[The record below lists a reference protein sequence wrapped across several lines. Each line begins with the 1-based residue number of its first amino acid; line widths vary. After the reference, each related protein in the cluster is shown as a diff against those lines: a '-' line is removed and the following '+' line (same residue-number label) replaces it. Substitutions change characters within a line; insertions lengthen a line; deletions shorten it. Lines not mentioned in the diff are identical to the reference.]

1 MAGKT
6 VGELQIELKMDGN
19 ELSAE
24 LKNIEKKVEKTGKKN
39 SSVASS
45 FGKAWQAQMAF
56 IQTATSKAFDAVT
69 SVVRSGVEGAIKR
82 IDTLNQ
88 FPKVMQAF
96 GVSGD
101 EAKASIDRISESI
114 QGLPTSLDAA
124 ASGVQNLF
132 MVTKDLRKAEGIF
145 TAVNDAALMWAD
157 NASEGA
163 DRFIYAF
170 KQAMSVGKVS
180 AQDFNQMAGA
190 IPVVMDKVAEVMGVT
205 LAELKEGLSNGTIS
219 IDEFSNALVKL
230 DTEGVGEM
238 DAMRDGVFDATG
250 GIQTAISRMKSAVER
265 GWTEMFNA
273 IGTENIADAL
283 FKVGK
288 AIEWVMGEI
297 GSVIKE
303 VVDEIGPVIADFVKE
318 SAPQIKEM
326 IHSIGEA
333 AKKAIPMI
341 LPLIRDIFGWL
352 ADNIET
358 VVPALLGIVGGFK
371 ALAIVGPLIG
381 PIGNLV
387 SILAKAFGSGGILAT
402 IFGGIKSALVWVFT
416 TALPSIVGFISGTLL
431 PAIGSLF
438 AFIAANPVVL
448 VISAIIGAIVLL
460 LMNLDKI
467 GAFMQDLG
475 AKFKEWLTGTVFP
488 AIGEFFTNAW
498 NAVVS
503 FFSGVWDKIVGIFG
517 GVVDFFRGIFE
528 GAWNAI
534 KSIFGKVVDW
544 FKGIFNG
551 IVNVFKTVGTT
562 IGNAVGGAF
571 KAVVNGIIGFAEKFV
586 NAPIKAINALID
598 VINAVPGISL
608 GKLTELRLPR
618 MAQGG
623 LVTASTVANIG
634 ENGREAVL
642 PLDRNTDNWSG
653 LLASALADEFDA
665 RGGGGG
671 GGITIEKQIF
681 DISNEMDADDI
692 GRKVMNSLRRAA

>member
-24 LKNIEKKVEKTGKKN
+24 LKNIEKKVENTGKKN
-39 SSVASS
+39 NSVASA
-45 FGKAWQAQMAF
+45 FGKAWQMQMAF
-56 IQTATSKAFDAVT
+56 IQAATSKAFDAVT

-238 DAMRDGVFDATG
+238 NAMRDGVFDATG

-303 VVDEIGPVIADFVKE
+303 VVDEVGPVIADFVKE

-333 AKKAIPMI
+333 AKKAIPML
-341 LPLIRDIFGWL
+341 LPLIMG
-352 ADNIET
+352 
-358 VVPALLGIVGGFK
+358 V
-371 ALAIVGPLIG
+371 
-381 PIGNLV
+381 LV
-387 SILAKAFGSGGILAT
+387 SCDS
-402 IFGGIKSALVWVFT
+402 
-416 TALPSIVGFISGTLL
+416 
-431 PAIGSLF
+431 
-438 AFIAANPVVL
+438 
-448 VISAIIGAIVLL
+448 
-460 LMNLDKI
+460 
-467 GAFMQDLG
+467 
-475 AKFKEWLTGTVFP
+475 
-488 AIGEFFTNAW
+488 
-498 NAVVS
+498 
-503 FFSGVWDKIVGIFG
+503 
-517 GVVDFFRGIFE
+517 R
-528 GAWNAI
+528 
-534 KSIFGKVVDW
+534 
-544 FKGIFNG
+544 
-551 IVNVFKTVGTT
+551 
-562 IGNAVGGAF
+562 
-571 KAVVNGIIGFAEKFV
+571 
-586 NAPIKAINALID
+586 
-598 VINAVPGISL
+598 
-608 GKLTELRLPR
+608 
-618 MAQGG
+618 
-623 LVTASTVANIG
+623 
-634 ENGREAVL
+634 
-642 PLDRNTDNWSG
+642 
-653 LLASALADEFDA
+653 
-665 RGGGGG
+665 
-671 GGITIEKQIF
+671 
-681 DISNEMDADDI
+681 
-692 GRKVMNSLRRAA
+692 